1 MRRSAGAAVAAAAL
15 SAIGFATALPAATAP
30 APAQPHLTLPSPWRP
45 VSGLPRSTDFTYV
58 AQWVLPNGEPD
69 PAPSAL
75 HYVSVKVKPL
85 DEGGLG
91 GYVADAVASL
101 TSSHQATNA
110 KYAQIESCVRPAW
123 IVTFDA
129 TVNGSPRS
137 FEEVDMTFRS
147 TLYEA
152 EYNRPA
158 GQAVEPTAH
167 AALLAFCASV
177 PPHRSAN
184 S

>member
-1 MRRSAGAAVAAAAL
+1 MRRAQRAGLLAL
-15 SAIGFATALPAATAP
+15 ALALCCGAAP
-30 APAQPHLTLPSPWRP
+30 APAGPHLTLPSPWRP
-45 VSGLPRSTDFTYV
+45 VDGLPPSTEFRYV
-58 AQWVLPNGEPD
+58 AQWVLPNGQVD

-75 HYVSVKVKPL
+75 QYVSVKVKPL

-101 TSSHQATNA
+101 TSSHQATGA
-110 KYAQIESCVRPAW
+110 KYAQIETCVRPAW

-129 TVNGSPRS
+129 TVNGSARS
-137 FEEVDMTFRS
+137 FELVDMTYRS

-158 GQAVEPTAH
+158 GQAVEPSAH
-167 AALLAFCASV
+167 AALLAFCATV
-177 PPHRSAN
+177 PSRRNAGS
-184 S
+184 

>member
-1 MRRSAGAAVAAAAL
+1 VRRSAGAIIALTAVAVCC
-15 SAIGFATALPAATAP
+15 AATP
-30 APAQPHLTLPSPWRP
+30 APPPVPHLTLPSPWRP
-45 VSGLPRSTDFTYV
+45 VSGLPQSSDFTYV
-58 AQWVLPNGEPD
+58 AQWVLPNGQLD

-75 HYVSVKVKPL
+75 QYISVKVKPL

-167 AALLAFCASV
+167 AALLTFCASV
-177 PPHRSAN
+177 PSHHGTN

>member
-1 MRRSAGAAVAAAAL
+1 MTDGVPP
-15 SAIGFATALPAATAP
+15 PADFV
-30 APAQPHLTLPSPWRP
+30 TL
-45 VSGLPRSTDFTYV
+45 VE
-58 AQWVLPNGEPD
+58 WVLPNGQID
-69 PAPSAL
+69 PAASAL
-75 HYVSVKVKPL
+75 QYVSLKSKPL

-101 TSSHQATNA
+101 SDSHQATNA

-129 TVNGSPRS
+129 TVNESPRA
-137 FEEVDMTFRS
+137 FEEVYMTFRS

-152 EYNRPA
+152 EYNRPSDQPVDPA
-158 GQAVEPTAH
+158 AH

-177 PPHRSAN
+177 PSHRS
-184 S
+184 SDS